1 MTVSH
6 WIRMAEQRLAEAG
19 LESARLEGELLLA
32 HVLKLPR
39 MRLVLEGR
47 RELTTAE
54 IEAVETL
61 LEGRR
66 RRVPSQHLL
75 GTAAFLEYELQV
87 NGSVLIPRPETEGLA
102 ILGITELR
110 RRMEGRQAVT
120 VLDFGTGSG
129 AIVLCLVGAVDGIE
143 AHALDI
149 SPAALAVARENAR
162 RLGFEHRVRFH
173 ESDRFSGLPS
183 SLVFDLILANPPYIP
198 TGEIAELPPEVR
210 QFDPHLALDGGMDGL
225 DFYRY
230 LVTEAKGRLKP
241 GGCLMMEMG
250 DGQAAEMAG
259 QFRESGWTVESID
272 KDLSGRDRV
281 LIVRRD

>member
-1 MTVSH
+1 
-6 WIRMAEQRLAEAG
+6 MAEQRLAEAG

-61 LEGRR
+61 LEGRK

-87 NGSVLIPRPETEGLA
+87 TGSVLIPRPETEGLA

-110 RRMEGRQAVT
+110 RRMAGRQAVT

-129 AIVLCLVGAVDGIE
+129 AIILSLVGAVDGIE

-149 SPAALAVARENAR
+149 SQAALAVARENAR
-162 RLGFEHRVRFH
+162 RLGFEHRVWFH

-210 QFDPHLALDGGMDGL
+210 QFDPHLALDGGLDGL

-230 LVTEAKGRLKP
+230 LVMEGKGRLKA